1 MSAIGGKRTCL
12 FALHMSAFD
21 PKRTLHGSQPPFQ
34 YPSLSRYDLVPSLGV
49 AMRRR
54 DFITLLSSVAVWRPL
69 TAGAQQSAVPVIG
82 LLGSSSSD
90 RSVHMTRALRAGL
103 NDSGFIDG
111 KDFAIEYRWAHDN
124 YDSLPALLADLVK
137 RQVAGIVTIGAEP
150 PALAAK
156 AATNKIPIVF
166 VIDGDPVSIGLVDS
180 INRPG
185 GNVTGMSLM
194 SSTLEAKRLELL
206 SELMPKGTKIA
217 ILVNPDYP
225 DTDFQLGSVETAA
238 SNIGQEIYVL
248 NARTE
253 GELNTAF
260 MTIVEQRAGA
270 LLVAADP
277 FFSRS
282 HNQIIALANR
292 FKVPAIYGSREF
304 VVAGGLISYGASVA
318 TAYHG
323 AGIYIGKILKGV
335 KPADLPVQLPTK
347 FELVINLKA
356 AKAIGL
362 EITPTLLARTDE
374 IIE

>member
-1 MSAIGGKRTCL
+1 
-12 FALHMSAFD
+12 
-21 PKRTLHGSQPPFQ
+21 
-34 YPSLSRYDLVPSLGV
+34 
-49 AMRRR
+49 MRRR
-54 DFITLLSSVAVWRPL
+54 DFIRLLGSIAASQPL

-82 LLGSSSSD
+82 LIGSSSSD
-90 RSVHMTRALRAGL
+90 KSVHMTRALRAGL
-103 NDSGFIDG
+103 TESGFIDG
-111 KDFAIEYRWAHDN
+111 KDLTIEYRWAHDN

-137 RQVAGIVTIGAEP
+137 RQVAGIVTVGAEP
-150 PALAAK
+150 LALAAE

-166 VIDGDPVSIGLVDS
+166 VIDGDPVSIGLVES

-206 SELMPKGTKIA
+206 SELIPKGTKIA

-238 SNIGQEIYVL
+238 SNIGQKIHVL
-248 NARTE
+248 NARNE
-253 GELNTAF
+253 DELNTAF
-260 MTIVEQRAGA
+260 TTIVEQRAGA

-282 HNQIIALANR
+282 HDQIIALANR
-292 FKVPAIYGSREF
+292 FKLPAIYGSREF
-304 VVAGGLISYGASVA
+304 AVTGGLISYGASVA

-323 AGIYIGKILKGV
+323 AGIYVGKILKGV

-356 AKAIGL
+356 AKAIGI
-362 EITPTLLARTDE
+362 EITPTLLSRADE

>member
-1 MSAIGGKRTCL
+1 
-12 FALHMSAFD
+12 
-21 PKRTLHGSQPPFQ
+21 
-34 YPSLSRYDLVPSLGV
+34 
-49 AMRRR
+49 MRRR
-54 DFITLLSSVAVWRPL
+54 DFITLLGSVAVWQPL
-69 TAGAQQSAVPVIG
+69 TAAQSAVSVIG

-90 RSVHMTRALRAGL
+90 KSVHMTRALLAGL
-103 NDSGFIDG
+103 SESGFVDG
-111 KDFAIEYRWAHDN
+111 RDLAIEYRWAHDN
-124 YDSLPALLADLVK
+124 YDIFPALTADLVK
-137 RQVAGIVTIGAEP
+137 RQVAGIVTIGGEQS
-150 PALAAK
+150 ALAAK

-194 SSTLEAKRLELL
+194 SSALESKRLELL

-225 DTDFQLGSVETAA
+225 DIDFQLGSVETAA
-238 SNIGQEIYVL
+238 SNIGQTIHVL

-253 GELNTAF
+253 RELSTAF
-260 MTIVEQRAGA
+260 MAVVEQRAGA
-270 LLVAADP
+270 VLVAADP
-277 FFSRS
+277 FFNRARD
-282 HNQIIALANR
+282 QIVALAAR
-292 FKVPAIYGSREF
+292 FEVPAIYESREF

-318 TAYHG
+318 VAHHG
-323 AGIYIGKILKGV
+323 AGIYIGKILKGA

-347 FELVINLKA
+347 FELVINLKV

-362 EITPTLLARTDE
+362 EIAPTFLARTDE

>member
-1 MSAIGGKRTCL
+1 
-12 FALHMSAFD
+12 
-21 PKRTLHGSQPPFQ
+21 
-34 YPSLSRYDLVPSLGV
+34 
-49 AMRRR
+49 MRRR
-54 DFITLLSSVAVWRPL
+54 DFIKLIGTAAAWPFA
-69 TAGAQQSAVPVIG
+69 AGAQSAVSVIG

-90 RSVHMTRALRAGL
+90 KSVHMTRALRAGL
-103 NDSGFIDG
+103 NEAGFIES
-111 KDFAIEYRWAHDN
+111 KDVTIEYRWAHDN
-124 YDSLPALLADLVK
+124 YDSFPALIADLVK
-137 RQVAGIVTIGAEP
+137 RQVAGIVTIGAEQS
-150 PALAAK
+150 ALAAK

-185 GNVTGMSLM
+185 GNITGMSLM
-194 SSTLEAKRLELL
+194 SSMLEAKRLELL

-238 SNIGQEIYVL
+238 SDIGQEIYVL

-253 GELNTAF
+253 RELSTAF
-260 MTIVEQRAGA
+260 MTAVEQQAGA

-277 FFSRS
+277 FFNRSRD
-282 HNQIIALANR
+282 QIISLAAR
-292 FKVPAIYGSREF
+292 FKVPAIYDSREF
-304 VVAGGLISYGASVA
+304 VVAGGLISYGASVEA
-318 TAYHG
+318 AHHG

-347 FELVINLKA
+347 FELVINLKV

-362 EITPTLLARTDE
+362 EITPTFLARTDE

>member
-1 MSAIGGKRTCL
+1 
-12 FALHMSAFD
+12 
-21 PKRTLHGSQPPFQ
+21 
-34 YPSLSRYDLVPSLGV
+34 
-49 AMRRR
+49 MRRR
-54 DFITLLSSVAVWRPL
+54 DFITLIGTAAAWPL
-69 TAGAQQSAVPVIG
+69 AAGAQSAVSVIG

-90 RSVHMTRALRAGL
+90 KSVHMTRALLTGL
-103 NDSGFIDG
+103 SESGFVDG
-111 KDFAIEYRWAHDN
+111 RDLAIEYRWAHDN
-124 YDSLPALLADLVK
+124 YDSFPALIADLVK
-137 RQVAGIVTIGAEP
+137 RQVAGIVTIGAEQS
-150 PALAAK
+150 ALAAK

-185 GNVTGMSLM
+185 GNVTSMSLM

-217 ILVNPDYP
+217 VLVNPDYP

-238 SNIGQEIYVL
+238 SDIGQEIYVL

-253 GELNTAF
+253 RELSTAF
-260 MTIVEQRAGA
+260 MTAVEQQAGA

-277 FFSRS
+277 FFNRSRD
-282 HNQIIALANR
+282 QIISLAAR
-292 FKVPAIYGSREF
+292 FKVPAIYDSREF
-304 VVAGGLISYGASVA
+304 VVAGGLISYGASVEA
-318 TAYHG
+318 AHYG

-347 FELVINLKA
+347 FELVINLKV

-362 EITPTLLARTDE
+362 EITPTFLARTDE

>member
-1 MSAIGGKRTCL
+1 
-12 FALHMSAFD
+12 
-21 PKRTLHGSQPPFQ
+21 
-34 YPSLSRYDLVPSLGV
+34 
-49 AMRRR
+49 MRRR
-54 DFITLLSSVAVWRPL
+54 DFITLIGTAAAWPL
-69 TAGAQQSAVPVIG
+69 AAGAQSAVSVIG

-90 RSVHMTRALRAGL
+90 KSVHMTRALRAGL
-103 NDSGFIDG
+103 NEAGFIES
-111 KDFAIEYRWAHDN
+111 KDVTIEYRWAHDN
-124 YDSLPALLADLVK
+124 YDSFPALIADLVK
-137 RQVAGIVTIGAEP
+137 RQVAGIVTIGAEQS
-150 PALAAK
+150 ALAAK

-185 GNVTGMSLM
+185 GNITGMSLM
-194 SSTLEAKRLELL
+194 SSMLEAKRLELL

-238 SNIGQEIYVL
+238 SDIGQEIYVL

-253 GELNTAF
+253 RELSTAF
-260 MTIVEQRAGA
+260 MTAVEQQAGA

-277 FFSRS
+277 FFNRSRD
-282 HNQIIALANR
+282 QIISLAAR
-292 FKVPAIYGSREF
+292 FKVPAIYDSREF
-304 VVAGGLISYGASVA
+304 VVAGGLISYGASVEA
-318 TAYHG
+318 AHHG

-347 FELVINLKA
+347 FELVINLKV

-362 EITPTLLARTDE
+362 EITPTFLARTDE

>member
-1 MSAIGGKRTCL
+1 
-12 FALHMSAFD
+12 
-21 PKRTLHGSQPPFQ
+21 
-34 YPSLSRYDLVPSLGV
+34 
-49 AMRRR
+49 MRRR
-54 DFITLLSSVAVWRPL
+54 DLITLLSSVALCQPL
-69 TAGAQQSAVPVIG
+69 AASAQQLAMPVIG
-82 LLGSSSSD
+82 LLGSSSND
-90 RSVHMTRALRAGL
+90 RSVHMTRALLAGL
-103 NDSGFIDG
+103 NESGFVDG
-111 KDFAIEYRWAHDN
+111 KDLAIEYRWAHDN
-124 YDSLPALLADLVK
+124 YDSLPGLMADLVK

-150 PALAAK
+150 SALAAK

-185 GNVTGMSLM
+185 GNVTGLSLM

-225 DTDFQLGSVETAA
+225 DTDFQLGSIETAA
-238 SNIGQEIYVL
+238 SDIGQKIYVL

-253 GELNTAF
+253 REVDIAF
-260 MTIVEQRAGA
+260 ATIVEQQAGA

-282 HNQIIALANR
+282 HDQIIALAAR
-292 FKVPAIYGSREF
+292 FKVPAIYESREF
-304 VVAGGLISYGASVA
+304 VVAGGLISYGASVEA
-318 TAYHG
+318 AYHG
-323 AGIYIGKILKGV
+323 AGIYIGKILNGV

-347 FELVINLKA
+347 FELVVNLKA
-356 AKAIGL
+356 AKSIGL
-362 EITPTLLARTDE
+362 EITPTFLARSDE